1 MNDTHRIQELE
12 KDVEK
17 LITENERLDAT
28 VSAMMGM
35 IEELHG
41 RLVAAGLIATD
52 GSALSSPEHL
62 SHG

>member
-52 GSALSSPEHL
+52 GSALSSPERAA
-62 SHG
+62 S